1 MLFVGTV
8 NIPGEF
14 HLKGGHIVLEA
25 FTILNKKYNNL
36 ELAGV
41 FLDAI
46 SYELPVITTDVHANP
61 ELVEDGKTGLLI
73 ERSSKVPYYMENWI
87 APGVGDK
94 SDFSK
99 AIKVLDEAM
108 VADLVEKTSLLMEDK
123 ELRRQMSKTGR

>member
-1 MLFVGTV
+1 
-8 NIPGEF
+8 
-14 HLKGGHIVLEA
+14 
-25 FTILNKKYNNL
+25 
-36 ELAGV
+36 
-41 FLDAI
+41 
-46 SYELPVITTDVHANP
+46 LPVITTDVHANP